1 MSYDS
6 TLFVTIA
13 DPGGYQ
19 QVVRGSTIPATP
31 SFVPTGNNS
40 VDLGSSSHQFK
51 TLYLGAG
58 IANLEG
64 GLSID
69 CIAPGVLSGVSMGN
83 SGAAGTF
90 RLAVN
95 GSLST
100 GAIDGQS
107 LSCTGMVSGGDIVS
121 AGVLSYSTGTAFSF
135 TLAGIP
141 TVNRVIRLPDTDGD
155 ILVRDL
161 FGSIAL
167 GGNTFFDY
175 NIGANRTFQVYNT
188 NVLGNVTVKL
198 GSKNTDFLAFYDG
211 TGSIQ
216 AANVPPVTDLTTA
229 LTMLNV
235 VRAWMINTGAM
246 AGPL

>member
-1 MSYDS
+1 MSYDD

-31 SFVPTGNNS
+31 SFVPPGNNS
-40 VDLGSSSHQFK
+40 TDAGSASHQFK
-51 TLYLGAG
+51 TLYLGTG

-64 GLSID
+64 GLDFD
-69 CIAPGVLSGVSMGN
+69 CVAPATLSSVTMGN

-90 RLAVN
+90 RLRVN
-95 GSLST
+95 GEVNADNINGYSLDCSGT
-100 GAIDGQS
+100 
-107 LSCTGMVSGGDIVS
+107 VSGGDIVS
-121 AGVLSYSTGTAFSF
+121 AGGLSYSTGTAFSF

-141 TVNRVIRLPDTDGD
+141 TVDRVIRLPDTDGD

-161 FGSIAL
+161 LGSIAL

-175 NIGANRTFQVYNT
+175 NTGANRTFQVYNT

-198 GSKNTDFLAFYDG
+198 GAKNTDFLAFYDG

-216 AANVPPVTDLTTA
+216 AANVPAATDLVSAIT
-229 LTMLNV
+229 LLNA
-235 VRAWMINTGAM
+235 VRAWMIGVGAM